1 MKEKSENNLNEK
13 NTKYNELLNEFE
25 NYGYS
30 KNNLLSLSE
39 LSLFLDRKS
48 PKNKFNSTL
57 LQKLYKFL
65 NLNEYSIITVS
76 KFISGF
82 FLFNEKLE
90 KRKEELKVEYF
101 KEKENFENLKNKCN
115 KYKKKKFNEEGFREN
130 AKLIGEIIVT
140 NFSFNLQG
148 IKEIIIKIQYG
159 KQEKEIIQKIDQIE
173 IDNKNFEFKASSKK
187 DNLIFILLTK
197 DDLNKITEISS
208 QIYSSQDIPENESTL
223 IQIDIPSNE
232 NKENYIAEIKAKIS
246 LIKSNYEYYNIL
258 KEKEEQKLN
267 KLIFDFEEAEKN
279 IKKLEYIYLDKK
291 KIKVNEVNNQEVK
304 DNIKRLSK
312 ETFEFPK
319 NKFVI
324 EFNNERI
331 DSYEESDYKVN
342 FNNEKKIIKKYYQEI
357 KVNNNK
363 DDKKIEG
370 NKISKNLDKKV

>member
-1 MKEKSENNLNEK
+1 MKVKSENNLNEK

-173 IDNKNFEFKASSKK
+173 IDNT
-187 DNLIFILLTK
+187 IFI
-197 DDLNKITEISS
+197 KI
-208 QIYSSQDIPENESTL
+208 L
-223 IQIDIPSNE
+223 I
-232 NKENYIAEIKAKIS
+232 
-246 LIKSNYEYYNIL
+246 LI
-258 KEKEEQKLN
+258 
-267 KLIFDFEEAEKN
+267 
-279 IKKLEYIYLDKK
+279 
-291 KIKVNEVNNQEVK
+291 V
-304 DNIKRLSK
+304 
-312 ETFEFPK
+312 
-319 NKFVI
+319 
-324 EFNNERI
+324 
-331 DSYEESDYKVN
+331 
-342 FNNEKKIIKKYYQEI
+342 
-357 KVNNNK
+357 
-363 DDKKIEG
+363 
-370 NKISKNLDKKV
+370 